1 MKTHKVATK
10 KRQKRQHVLP
20 CLRQCLSEGG
30 RRGSVPVRGRGM
42 CNAGA
47 GAPCL
52 ARSCRVRSLLCDW
65 PGLPFGATRPH
76 QGRKVS
82 HGSSCCHILPCPSK
96 KQLLRPSVCNLFCP
110 DRLHPFCPF
119 KTCSVRRLELPKP
132 VQTIWCL
139 LPVRQGGNL
148 LSLSTADLSR
158 RSWSKISTKTN
169 KQKTHKQ
176 TDVTN
181 KQHNRTCAPCQRPT
195 CPDRAGNKHNKQINT
210 KTKNV
215 PDKKSTTNKQN

>member
-1 MKTHKVATK
+1 MFCRVCASAYL
-10 KRQKRQHVLP
+10 RGGGGGP
-20 CLRQCLSEGG
+20 CRY
-30 RRGSVPVRGRGM
+30 
-42 CNAGA
+42 AGA
-47 GAPCL
+47 ACVTLVPARRVWHGAAVCVACYVTGL
-52 ARSCRVRSLLCDW
+52 ACRLEQHGHTRDGKSATAAAAATFSRVQARSSSSVRPSATCFVRTGCTRSVRSK
-65 PGLPFGATRPH
+65 PG
-76 QGRKVS
+76 
-82 HGSSCCHILPCPSK
+82 
-96 KQLLRPSVCNLFCP
+96 
-110 DRLHPFCPF
+110 
-119 KTCSVRRLELPKP
+119 SVRRLELPKP

-195 CPDRAGNKHNKQINT
+195 CPDRAEK
-210 KTKNV
+210 KT
-215 PDKKSTTNKQN
+215 